1 MAKKK
6 GKQTQ
11 HEAAGQASPT
21 AERQDAADGRPAR
34 EDEAQGV

>member
-6 GKQTQ
+6 GKQKQ
-11 HEAAGQASPT
+11 HEAAGHASPT
-21 AERQDAADGRPAR
+21 AERQDAAGGPLR